1 MTTSNESNYP
11 IITKKS
17 TGYIKASKVYSTK
30 VLREALIT
38 VGKRMYIS
46 IGLLTF
52 TDADGYKR
60 TQLAYDFRYSVL
72 IENDII

>member
-1 MTTSNESNYP
+1 MTTSRESNYP

-38 VGKRMYIS
+38 VGKRIS
-46 IGLLTF
+46 IGFLTF

-60 TQLAYDFRYSVL
+60 IQLAYDFCYSVL
-72 IENDII
+72 IEDDIQ